1 PGAGMHGPAA
11 CSSARFDHGSDR
23 RGVTPCL
30 GALPLPLRNRHLSF
44 SLMPARP
51 SEREV
56 DEFLTRAMSQ
66 VIVKEELAK
75 QLRSGER
82 QLRIKQGFD
91 PTHPNLH
98 IGHAVPLR
106 KLKRFAEWGHEI
118 VIIVGDWTTQIG
130 DPTDRDG
137 ARPTRSHEKLLENA
151 PTHPYQFQQIV
162 PS

>member
-1 PGAGMHGPAA
+1 MPRAGARGRA
-11 CSSARFDHGSDR
+11 SFLNARCGEDNGR
-23 RGVTPCL
+23 RGL
-30 GALPLPLRNRHLSF
+30 RRLRNPRLSF
-44 SLMPARP
+44 SLMLARP

-130 DPTDRDG
+130 DP
-137 ARPTRSHEKLLENA
+137 
-151 PTHPYQFQQIV
+151 
-162 PS
+162 

>member
-1 PGAGMHGPAA
+1 MAVAEARGGP
-11 CSSARFDHGSDR
+11 
-23 RGVTPCL
+23 
-30 GALPLPLRNRHLSF
+30 SF
-44 SLMPARP
+44 SNARDGKENRRRPYPVPVPARP

-66 VIVKEELAK
+66 VIVKEDLAK

-106 KLKRFAEWGHEI
+106 KLRRFAEWGHEI

-130 DPTDRDG
+130 DPTDRDD
-137 ARPTRSHEKLLENA
+137 ARPVMTHEKVLENA
-151 PTHPYQFQQIV
+151 QTYLDQLYKIV
-162 PS
+162 PREGVRIVMQSEWF